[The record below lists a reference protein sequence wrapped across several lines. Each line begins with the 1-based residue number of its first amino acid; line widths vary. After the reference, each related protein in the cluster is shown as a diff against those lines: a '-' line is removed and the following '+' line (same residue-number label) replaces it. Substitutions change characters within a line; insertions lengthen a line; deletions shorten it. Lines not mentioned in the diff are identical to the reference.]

1 MPLWIS
7 DDLEIWPER
16 DSPVR
21 FTQIAALHS
30 EFIAVSTKGEL
41 HQWRWSDSEPYKN
54 HENPSIFHPKT
65 QSLNLIYEKVCQI
78 SATSIRCTIATESN
92 RVATWM
98 DELLG
103 HSGNK
108 LEHAAISFPEFAH
121 EKIHSLYTCTLYTV
135 VRTDSNSLYWW
146 GVLPYEQRKRLWEKH
161 NRSKVSDSFVI
172 EFFFH
177 FRFNS
182 YFFHRKK
189 KIGKVKEAHT
199 IEYEF
204 IGIDGWQSGV
214 HEKQSNVSAWCNRIH
229 HFKWCAKSWS
239 AFKFS
244 LGFK

>member
-1 MPLWIS
+1 MVAISLNFISLKTHISQTTIGFSILDSKKKDSSSGLPLWIS
-7 DDLEIWPER
+7 DDLELWPER

-21 FTQIAALHS
+21 FTHIAALHS
-30 EFIAVSTKGEL
+30 EFIAISNKGEI

-108 LEHAAISFPEFAH
+108 LEHVATSFPEFTN

-135 VRTDSNSLYWW
+135 VRTENNSLFWW
-146 GVLPYEQRKRLWEKH
+146 GVLPFEQRKRLWEKH
-161 NRSKVSDSFVI
+161 NRSKVSFSYCFLTNFFNKI
-172 EFFFH
+172 EFAL
-177 FRFNS
+177 
-182 YFFHRKK
+182 K
-189 KIGKVKEAHT
+189 
-199 IEYEF
+199 
-204 IGIDGWQSGV
+204 
-214 HEKQSNVSAWCNRIH
+214 
-229 HFKWCAKSWS
+229 
-239 AFKFS
+239 
-244 LGFK
+244 